1 MIVDGK
7 LLSEQI
13 LEQVA
18 KQATSFARTPTLT
31 AVTCA
36 PNFET
41 RKYLAMKKAKARSVG
56 ISLNVVELPAD
67 IRTTDFID
75 CINQVADHSDGI
87 VVQLPL
93 PEQLDRDKI
102 LNAVSVDKDPDG
114 FHYGIHDKAVLSP
127 VVAAIDEIS
136 HAYQVDWHRK
146 NVVILGQGRLVGL
159 PAVSYAKSKGAQVEI
174 MTETNFSPT
183 TLLTADII
191 ISGVGKPNLITDSLV
206 KEGVVI
212 FDAGTSEDGGVL
224 VGDCAPEIAQK
235 AQLITPVPGGIG
247 PITIACLLSNL
258 MKLVRQ

>member
-7 LLSEQI
+7 LISEQI
-13 LEQVA
+13 LKRVA
-18 KQATSFARTPTLT
+18 KQATTFVRTPTLT
-31 AVTCA
+31 AITCA

-41 RKYLAMKKAKARSVG
+41 KKYLAMKKAKASTVG
-56 ISLNVVELPAD
+56 LSLNVVELPAD
-67 IRTTDFID
+67 IQTSDFIN
-75 CINQVADHSDGI
+75 CINQVAEHSDGI

-93 PEQLDRDKI
+93 PAQLDRDKI
-102 LNAVSVDKDPDG
+102 LNSVPVDKDPDG

-136 HAYQVDWHRK
+136 QAYQVEWRQK

-159 PAVSYAKSKGAQVEI
+159 PSVSYAKSKGAQVEI
-174 MTETNFSPT
+174 MTEANFSPAV
-183 TLLTADII
+183 LQTADII
-191 ISGVGKPNLITDSLV
+191 ISGVGKPNLITSDLV
-206 KEGVVI
+206 KDGVII

-224 VGDCAPEIAQK
+224 VGDCAPEVADK
-235 AQLITPVPGGIG
+235 ARLVTPVPGGIG